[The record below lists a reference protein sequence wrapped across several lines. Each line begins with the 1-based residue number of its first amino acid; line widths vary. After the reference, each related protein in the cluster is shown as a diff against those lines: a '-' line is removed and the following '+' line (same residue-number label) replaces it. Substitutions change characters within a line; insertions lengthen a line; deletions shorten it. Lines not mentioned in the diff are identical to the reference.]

1 MTGIRIA
8 AVIAACFVSVWAT
21 ADITVVTGQVIGED
35 DLRLEGLT
43 VRLDGQSLST
53 NKAGQF
59 EFSIAPTSAVPVRL
73 EVSATD
79 HYPALQTLHR
89 SDFVTG
95 AKAELPTIELVRKK
109 PGRHL
114 LLFAGDSML
123 SRRYFE
129 PRAGEPALVRR
140 SHIDEDSRA
149 LLQHI
154 KPYVELA
161 DYASANLET
170 QLSDKVLT
178 EHLKKSVTFYS
189 PTGLAASLAW
199 AGFDYVALGNNHM
212 FDFMDDALQSTLDTL
227 DRIQLDYSGGGFD
240 DTRARRPAMIELGGE
255 TFAFLSYVGWPGTFS
270 PSQVAEASKGGA
282 ALGTS
287 ESIAEDL
294 GATPEEAI
302 TVLQLH
308 AGLEYSARPA
318 LTEQTTLRQAVSDG
332 ADLAVGHHAHVLQG
346 FEIYQG
352 KLIAYSLGN
361 FLFDQYHYTTQMGML
376 LFVWMDGDR
385 LHRAEVVP
393 LHINGYL
400 PTPATGEFRYSIL
413 NRLAA
418 LSDANSVC
426 MHPNGLH
433 ARVKACDEAASTA
446 SRRIAITRLPQSPVP
461 IALRSLG
468 ATPVVPVEID
478 ASGSDYRLGV
488 DLWRR
493 GDFEYAGLFETRDRS
508 WIENDRVQI
517 VSGDDPH
524 LRIEIGEPG
533 TAIRTGLKVFERVFA
548 ISNPAT
554 VSGRIR
560 ADSKVQIRVMLQSR
574 RITDTLE
581 MALTDGRVKEIAT
594 MTVEPGTWTGFAFDY
609 DQPREE
615 LRSIRLL
622 FEVEDLSN
630 NGASVELDDIAWVE
644 WRTPWMQADDKAGPE
659 FATHLQLR
667 E

>member
-1 MTGIRIA
+1 MQVIRIVV
-8 AVIAACFVSVWAT
+8 VIAACFASQWT
-21 ADITVVTGQVIGED
+21 QADVTVVAGQVVGED
-35 DLRLEGLT
+35 VLQLEGLA
-43 VRLDGQSLST
+43 VRLDGQSLLT
-53 NKAGQF
+53 NDAGRF
-59 EFSIAPTSAVPVRL
+59 EFSIASASAAPMRL
-73 EVSATD
+73 EVSAAD

-89 SDFVTG
+89 SDFIAG

-114 LLFAGDSML
+114 LMFAGDSML

-129 PRAGEPALVRR
+129 PRAGEPVLVRR
-140 SHIDEDSRA
+140 SHIATDSRT

-170 QLSDKVLT
+170 QLSDQVLT

-189 PTGLAASLAW
+189 PTKLAESLAW
-199 AGFDYVALGNNHM
+199 AGFDYLALGNNHM
-212 FDFMDDALQSTLDTL
+212 FDFMDDALRSTLDTL

-240 DTRARRPAMIELGGE
+240 DTGARRPAMIELGGE

-287 ESIAEDL
+287 NSIAEDL
-294 GATPEEAI
+294 AATPDEA
-302 TVLQLH
+302 TAVLQLH
-308 AGLEYSARPA
+308 AGLEYSSRPA
-318 LTEQTTLRQAVSDG
+318 LTEQTTLRQAVRDG
-332 ADLAVGHHAHVLQG
+332 ADLVVGHHAHVLQG
-346 FEIYQG
+346 FEIYEG

-393 LHINGYL
+393 LHINGYV
-400 PTPATGEFRYSIL
+400 PTPAIGEFRYAVLS
-413 NRLAA
+413 RLAA
-418 LSDANSVC
+418 LSDAISVC
-426 MHPNGLH
+426 MRPNGLH
-433 ARVKACDEAASTA
+433 ATVRACDENSSMA
-446 SRRIAITRLPQSPVP
+446 SRQIEVARRPHSSVP
-461 IALRSLG
+461 IALRRFG
-468 ATPVVPVEID
+468 ATPVVPAKID
-478 ASGSDYRLGV
+478 ANGSDYRLGV

-493 GDFEYAGLFETRDRS
+493 GDFEYAGLFGTRDRS
-508 WIENDRVQI
+508 WIESDRVQ
-517 VSGDDPH
+517 VVGGDDPH
-524 LRIEIGEPG
+524 LRIETGKG
-533 TAIRTGLKVFERVFA
+533 DRVVRTGLKVFERVFA

-560 ADSKVQIRVMLQSR
+560 ADRKVRLRAMLQSR
-574 RITDTLE
+574 RIADTLE
-581 MALTDGRVKEIAT
+581 MALADGRVSEIAT
-594 MTVEPGTWTGFAFDY
+594 MTVEPGTWTEFAFDY
-609 DQPREE
+609 NQPREE

-622 FEVEDLSN
+622 FEVESLSN
-630 NGASVELDDIAWVE
+630 DGASVELDDIAWIE
-644 WRTPWMQADDKAGPE
+644 WRTPWMQADDKADPE

-667 E
+667 